1 MEKHSIL
8 LNLVEILQTAEET
21 AYLSL
26 FVFVMR
32 FTWVQLAEIEVYLL
46 KLLILKIQT
55 NLMTLF

>member
-1 MEKHSIL
+1 MERHSIL
-8 LNLVEILQTAEET
+8 LNLVEILQTVEET

-32 FTWVQLAEIEVYLL
+32 FNWAQLAEIEVYLL